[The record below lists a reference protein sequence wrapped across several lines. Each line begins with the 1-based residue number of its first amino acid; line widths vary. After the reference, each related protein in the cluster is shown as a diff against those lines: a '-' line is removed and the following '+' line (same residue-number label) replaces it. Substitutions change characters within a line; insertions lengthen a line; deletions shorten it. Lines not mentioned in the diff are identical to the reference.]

1 METKNTIMTLILHNS
16 VFLPLSNGHG
26 GEKRTYQILFDL
38 QEKGYSLQEVNFS
51 KSKRIYIRSLFSA
64 FILLMRVYGITHW
77 KSPKAFLKFLITT
90 AYQYDQL
97 VSSFRNSDADFF
109 LWESVRPERY
119 LLLYLAQKYGKKV
132 IACPHNV
139 ESLVPLQNSSLFR
152 FSKKQAF
159 EWEMN
164 VLKACEQVYAISHEE
179 TWLLSL
185 WGVKAKCYLYK
196 PVGEILS
203 QMQTLRLQREHA
215 IDKNNY
221 LLLGTA
227 INEPTRWGMQHIIDL
242 WIEHNVPYS
251 LHIGG
256 YGTEKLS
263 IPQGEKQIL
272 FMGEMTDTQLQN
284 EQIHAK
290 ALLIYQPPTTGALT
304 RISEALAV
312 GIPIIA
318 NDAAARSYHNISNV
332 YVYHDDVELLEIISK
347 NNL

>member
-1 METKNTIMTLILHNS
+1 MTTILHHS

-38 QEKGYSLQEVNFS
+38 QAKGYSLQEVNFS
-51 KSKRIYIRSLFSA
+51 KSKRLYIRSLFSA

-77 KSPKAFLKFLITT
+77 KSPKTFLKFLITT

-97 VSSFRNSDADFF
+97 VSSFRDSDADFF

-159 EWEMN
+159 EWEIN
-164 VLKACEQVYAISHEE
+164 ILKESEQVYAISHEE
-179 TWLLSL
+179 TWLLNL
-185 WGVKAKCYLYK
+185 WGVKAECYLYA

-203 QMQTLRLQREHA
+203 QMQTLQLQRDYTN
-215 IDKNNY
+215 DKMAY

-227 INEPTRWGMQHIIDL
+227 INEATRWGMQHIIDL
-242 WIEHNVPYS
+242 WTNHTIPYP
-251 LHIGG
+251 LHVGG

-263 IPQGEKQIL
+263 VPEEEQQIL
-272 FMGEMTDTQLQN
+272 FLGEMTDDQLQN

-304 RISEALAV
+304 RISEALVA
-312 GIPIIA
+312 GIPVIA
-318 NDAAARSYHNISNV
+318 NDAAARSYYNMPNV
-332 YVYHDDVELLEIISK
+332 HVYQDDNELLKILSTDH
-347 NNL
+347 L